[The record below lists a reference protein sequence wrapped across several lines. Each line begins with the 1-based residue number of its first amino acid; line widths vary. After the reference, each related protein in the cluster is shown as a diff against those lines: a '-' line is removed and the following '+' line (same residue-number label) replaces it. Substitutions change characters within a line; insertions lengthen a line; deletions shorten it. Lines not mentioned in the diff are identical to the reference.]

1 MTRNLLLFATLLVA
15 WGCSQDDFSIKPVET
30 KIETVFDPAEIE
42 YGSIVDSRDGQL
54 YKTVNINGRWWMAQ
68 NLNYA
73 ADSTYCYDDEPDS
86 CTVYGRLYPWT
97 VAMNLDTAYNKL
109 NATYDDKIKGT
120 HQGICP
126 EGWHLPSEKEWKEMI
141 DYADSHNGN
150 EGASASMRAKY
161 GWIANET
168 YEINYIDRFG
178 FAGLPAGAR
187 ANKEMRK
194 SDCNHS
200 YGYET
205 NIYCGVGKEAFFW
218 TSTERIDYR
227 NDSERALYF
236 FLHGLQNGDFQ
247 TSDWGEFTKRAAL
260 SVRCVK

>member
-1 MTRNLLLFATLLVA
+1 MTRILLLFATILVA

-97 VAMNLDTAYNKL
+97 VAMNLDPAYNKL

-120 HQGICP
+120 HQGI
-126 EGWHLPSEKEWKEMI
+126 
-141 DYADSHNGN
+141 
-150 EGASASMRAKY
+150 
-161 GWIANET
+161 
-168 YEINYIDRFG
+168 
-178 FAGLPAGAR
+178 
-187 ANKEMRK
+187 
-194 SDCNHS
+194 
-200 YGYET
+200 
-205 NIYCGVGKEAFFW
+205 
-218 TSTERIDYR
+218 
-227 NDSERALYF
+227 
-236 FLHGLQNGDFQ
+236 
-247 TSDWGEFTKRAAL
+247 
-260 SVRCVK
+260 